1 MSIKLPES
9 IHEDLK
15 GRQDLISKL
24 SFEIQLILKT
34 FMATIEGNKVYQ
46 LSEDLTE
53 LIEVE
58 VPEEIEE
65 DGESVS
71 K

>member
-1 MSIKLPES
+1 MSIKLPQS
-9 IHEDLK
+9 VVEDLR
-15 GRQDLISKL
+15 GRQSVITKL
-24 SFEIQLILKT
+24 SNEIQLILKT
-34 FMATIEGNKVYQ
+34 FMATIEGDKVYQ

-65 DGESVS
+65 DGEIVP

>member
-9 IHEDLK
+9 VVEDLR
-15 GRQDLISKL
+15 GRQSVITKL
-24 SFEIQLILKT
+24 SNEIQLILKT

-65 DGESVS
+65 DGEIVS
-71 K
+71 

>member
-1 MSIKLPES
+1 MSIKLPQS
-9 IHEDLK
+9 VVEDLR
-15 GRQDLISKL
+15 GRQSVITKL
-24 SFEIQLILKT
+24 SNEIQLILKT
-34 FMATIEGNKVYQ
+34 FMATIEGDKVYQ

-71 K
+71 